1 MGTIIFGNSVDAF
14 LCGHLEQDTVEKLEK
29 QEPRAMPIVI

>member
-1 MGTIIFGNSVDAF
+1 MSTILFGNSVDAF
-14 LCGHLEQDTVEKLEK
+14 LCGHLEQDTVEKLEN